1 MNAAVASDKPMDQLL
16 FIMGLAQT
24 KPAMLHDLMMVRLET
39 ILAKMLHSQ
48 MRENDGVKNKSQ
60 KKKLK

>member
-1 MNAAVASDKPMDQLL
+1 MDQLL